1 VLSEIKWLTAP
12 ARTRPRAPERRAC
25 HVGHVPC
32 TLGSGVRMPRRL
44 RGGPKPALGRSALS
58 CHRAPR
64 SGKPKRPG
72 SGPGRATRRHT
83 QHRASLRA
91 CRSSQLAVPRVLS
104 RFATP
109 RPPRVCAHA
118 FVIRSRLPPTFLPAA
133 RAVAPHYRATA
144 LARLRSCPPP
154 PKLFPSFL

>member
-1 VLSEIKWLTAP
+1 LEFCIFEEVLSEIKWLTAP

-72 SGPGRATRRHT
+72 SGPGRTTRCRT
-83 QHRASLRA
+83 QHCAGLRA
-91 CRSSQLAVPRVLS
+91 CRSGQLAVPRVLS

-109 RPPRVCAHA
+109 RPPRVCVPTHLSFGRACRRRA
-118 FVIRSRLPPTFLPAA
+118 FPQRAPSNPTAVPPL
-133 RAVAPHYRATA
+133 
-144 LARLRSCPPP
+144 
-154 PKLFPSFL
+154 